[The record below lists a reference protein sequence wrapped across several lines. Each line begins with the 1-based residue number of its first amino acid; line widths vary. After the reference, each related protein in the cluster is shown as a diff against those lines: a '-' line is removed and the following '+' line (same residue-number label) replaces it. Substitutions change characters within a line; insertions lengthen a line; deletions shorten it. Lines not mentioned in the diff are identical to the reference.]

1 MHLNLDYINID
12 LSTKCPIQCPLCQRQ
27 TYPDQLNGAK
37 DMDMET
43 FLKIVKEFNHIFM
56 CGQYSDPIYNPQ
68 LIEFLKL
75 TKEYNRH
82 VDVMTGSP
90 FKPDQWWVEAWKANP
105 DARWTF
111 AIDGLPHE
119 SHIYR
124 VNQDGERLYR
134 LMLQSRKYLN
144 KPPIWQYVV
153 FKYNED
159 HVEEAKEMALYD
171 QLAFKLQLSAR
182 WERDEY
188 GLKPDNKKYVLNRIN
203 VGADTQI

>member
-12 LSTKCPIQCPLCQRQ
+12 IGTKCPIQCPLCQRQ

-37 DMDMET
+37 DMEMDT
-43 FLKIVKEFNHIFM
+43 FLKIVKEFKHIYF
-56 CGQYSDPIYNPQ
+56 CGQYSDPIYNPN

-75 TKEYNRH
+75 CKEYNRRC
-82 VDVMTGSP
+82 DVMTGSP
-90 FKPDQWWVEAWKANP
+90 FKPDQWWVEAWEANP

-111 AIDGLPHE
+111 AIDGLPHT

-134 LMLQSRKYLN
+134 LMLESKKYLN
-144 KPPIWQYVV
+144 RTPIWQYVV

-159 HVEEAKEMALYD
+159 DVEEAKEIALYD
-171 QLAFKLQLSAR
+171 QVAFKMQLSAR

-188 GLKPDNKKYVLNRIN
+188 GFKPTKSEYVLNRID
-203 VGADTQI
+203 VK